1 MNTSHKINKTDRLIT
16 RITGIIAFLIVCAL
30 IIWGIVYLFNSYNA
44 EETND
49 AQVQEYINPVT
60 SRVGG
65 YISKIYY
72 DENQQV
78 KKGDTLLVIDNSEYL
93 LQQQESVSALANAK
107 AQLAVLGSNKQTST
121 KLAQVSSSSIAAA
134 KARLLNKQ
142 QDYDRYKKLFDAES
156 ATKQQ
161 LENTEAALTV
171 ARSDYE
177 AALQTYQ
184 SSLSKIN
191 DVDAQRAVLDAEI
204 KRREALVNRAK
215 LDINYTVIKAP
226 YDGKMGRRTVQQGQS
241 IQAGQTLAFIVDQSS
256 GKWVVANFKETQLGD
271 IREGDAAQIRADA
284 YPDRVFEG
292 KVVSISGAT
301 GSSFSLLPPD
311 NSSGNF
317 VKIVQRVPV
326 RIRLTQP
333 QNTIQP
339 LRAGMNVSVEI
350 PIHHDRNN

>member
-1 MNTSHKINKTDRLIT
+1 MNSSPTINKTDKLIT
-16 RITGIIAFLIVCAL
+16 RISGIIALIIVCAL
-30 IIWGIVYLFNSYNA
+30 AIGGVIYSYHTYRS

-72 DENQQV
+72 DENQEV
-78 KKGDTLLVIDNSEYL
+78 KKGDTLLVIDNSEYV

-107 AQLAVLGSNKQTST
+107 AQLAVLGSNLQTSQ
-121 KLAQVSSSSIAAA
+121 KLADVSHSSIAAA
-134 KARLLNKQ
+134 KARLVNRQ

-161 LENTEAALTV
+161 LENTEATLTV
-171 ARSDYE
+171 ARADYE

-191 DVDAQRAVLDAEI
+191 DVGAQRAVLNAEI
-204 KRREALVNRAK
+204 KRREALVSRAQ
-215 LDINYTVIKAP
+215 LDMGYTVIRAP
-226 YDGKMGRRTVQQGQS
+226 YDGKMGRRTVQEGQS
-241 IQAGQTLAFIVDQSS
+241 IQPGQTLAFIVDQAS

-271 IREGDAAQIRADA
+271 MHEGDIAQIHADA
-284 YPDRVFEG
+284 YPDQVFEG
-292 KVVSISGAT
+292 KIVSISGAT

-326 RIRLTQP
+326 RIRLTQ
-333 QNTIQP
+333 NHNVIQP

-350 PIHHDRNN
+350 AKHHNGLN